1 MADRI
6 KGITIISIHALRVEG
21 DQTAYITGTLKI
33 VISIHALRVEGDR

>member
-21 DQTAYITGTLKI
+21 DKFARADLGI
-33 VISIHALRVEGDR
+33 VL